1 MTLLT
6 GCAKA
11 EFCSEYV
18 FKVIMNFRRKSVVG
32 FNMDFLGYDLAGFLS
47 FSAYNC
53 LIFFSP
59 AVFSLY
65 QTQFPGA
72 SNPIQ
77 INDVFFCIHAVF
89 IQVRNNP

>member
-1 MTLLT
+1 
-6 GCAKA
+6 
-11 EFCSEYV
+11 
-18 FKVIMNFRRKSVVG
+18 MNFRRKSVVG

-59 AVFSLY
+59 AVFGLY
-65 QTQFPGA
+65 QSQFPGA

-89 IQVRNNP
+89 IQVRVFLMNLSR